1 MMRASRVPCQKLDD
15 EAAGILPRVGRSLAG
30 LGEGKHAG
38 REHRTERARWDASS
52 RRNTW
57 PTQYFKGLLKRD
69 TRSNGP
75 MRRSH
80 RTLYVFLGAIIV
92 ATIPCYCAGYVAIR
106 NAPGEAT
113 ATPSATAT
121 VPPPS
126 PTVFITLPASAS
138 PTETTAPGTA
148 SPTFAPPTA
157 TQTFTPFPT
166 STFTPTITDTWTPT
180 PSETASN
187 TPVPT
192 ATETPTPPV

>member
-15 EAAGILPRVGRSLAG
+15 EAVGILLRVGRSLAG
-30 LGEGKHAG
+30 LAEGTHAG
-38 REHRTERARWDASS
+38 REPRTSEARWDASTK
-52 RRNTW
+52 RKTW
-57 PTQYFKGLLKRD
+57 QTQYFKGSLKRD

-126 PTVFITLPASAS
+126 PTVFVTFPATA
-138 PTETTAPGTA
+138 PATETTAPGTA
-148 SPTFAPPTA
+148 SPTFSPPTA

-166 STFTPTITDTWTPT
+166 STFTPTITDTSTLT
-180 PSETASN
+180 PSATASN
-187 TPVPT
+187 TAEPT
-192 ATETPTPPV
+192 ATETPTA